1 MINLPFDVIG
11 EYCARFSTPA
21 DDILNAL
28 ERETHLKTIAPQMLA
43 GAHQGRFL
51 QMLSTLLQPER
62 ILEIGS
68 FTGYS
73 AICFARGLKPG
84 GIIDT
89 IEFDPEY
96 SVLFNKYVAQAGL
109 SDRIKLHNGDARVI
123 LKGLKGPYDLVF
135 IDAGK
140 REYPEY
146 YEAAVNKTKKGG
158 LILLDNMLWDG
169 KVPENIDD
177 EEANVLRALAKTIL
191 NDTRVECVMLPL
203 RDGIMLV
210 RKAKAEAKAKENKS

>member
-1 MINLPFDVIG
+1 MINLPFDFIG
-11 EYCARFSTPA
+11 EYCARVSTPT

-51 QMLSTLLQPER
+51 QMISALLQPKR

-73 AICFARGLKPG
+73 AICFARGLQEG
-84 GIIDT
+84 GIMDT

-96 SVLFNKYVAQAGL
+96 AHLFHKYVAQAGL
-109 SDRIKLHNGDARVI
+109 TDRIKLHNGDARVI
-123 LKGLKGPYDLVF
+123 LKTLPGPYDLIF

-140 REYPEY
+140 REYLEY
-146 YEAAVNKTKKGG
+146 YEAAIQKVRSGG

-169 KVPENIDD
+169 KVPDNVDD

-191 NDTRVECVMLPL
+191 DDERVECILLPL
-203 RDGIMLV
+203 RDGIMMV
-210 RKAKAEAKAKENKS
+210 RKREGENARR

>member
-1 MINLPFDVIG
+1 MINLPFDFIG
-11 EYCARFSTPA
+11 EYCAKHSTPA
-21 DDILNAL
+21 DDVLNAL

-51 QMLSTLLQPER
+51 QMISTLLRPKR

-73 AICFARGLKPG
+73 AICFARGLQG
-84 GIIDT
+84 DGLLDT
-89 IEFDPEY
+89 IEYDREFAPI
-96 SVLFNKYVAQAGL
+96 FHKYVSAAGL
-109 SDRIKLHNGDARVI
+109 SDRIKLHNGDAREI
-123 LKGLKGPYDLVF
+123 LKTLPGPYDLVF

-146 YEAAVNKTKKGG
+146 YEAAVNKTRPGG

-191 NDTRVECVMLPL
+191 NDIRVECMLLLL
-203 RDGIMLV
+203 RDGIMMV
-210 RKAKAEAKAKENKS
+210 RKREQ

>member
-1 MINLPFDVIG
+1 MINLPFDFIG
-11 EYCARFSTPA
+11 EYCAKLSTPA

-43 GAHQGRFL
+43 GAHQGKFL

-84 GIIDT
+84 GMIDT

-96 SVLFNKYVAQAGL
+96 TQLFHKYVRQAGL

-123 LKGLKGPYDLVF
+123 LKTLPGPYDLVF

-146 YEAAVNKTKKGG
+146 YEGVMHKTRPGG

-177 EEANVLRALAKTIL
+177 EEANVLRVLAKTIL
-191 NDTRVECVMLPL
+191 NDTRVECTLLPL
-203 RDGIMLV
+203 RDGIMMV
-210 RKAKAEAKAKENKS
+210 RKL